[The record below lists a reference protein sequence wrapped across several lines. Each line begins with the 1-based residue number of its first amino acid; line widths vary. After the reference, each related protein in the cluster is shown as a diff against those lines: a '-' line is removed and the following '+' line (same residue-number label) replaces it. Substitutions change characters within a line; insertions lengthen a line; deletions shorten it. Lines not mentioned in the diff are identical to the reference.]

1 MNDRVIKN
9 LKINLKQNKLAI
21 LAIAIIVIFT
31 IASVFAFISPYDPNQ
46 IDPIN
51 RLLRPSLTHLFGTDD
66 VGRDYFTRSLYGG
79 RISLMVGFIAMIIS
93 TLLGT
98 IIGAISGYFGGKID
112 DFIMRSIDILMC
124 IPTFFLILVINSYL
138 GASVKNLILIIGF
151 LGWMSIARIVRGET
165 LSVKEREYV
174 LYAKASGQSSFK
186 IITKHIIPSILPTI
200 IVSATINI
208 ATAILLESS
217 LSFLGVGVTQ
227 PNASWGS
234 MLKDAQ
240 SYLMDAAYLAFFPG
254 MFILLTVLSFNL
266 IGDVLR
272 NVFDPKANDR

>member
-31 IASVFAFISPYDPNQ
+31 IASVFAFLSPYDPNQ

-79 RISLMVGFIAMIIS
+79 RISLMVGFMAMIIS
-93 TLLGT
+93 TLVGT

-151 LGWMSIARIVRGET
+151 LGWMSIARIVRGDT

-240 SYLMDAAYLAFFPG
+240 SYLMDAPYLAFFPG

>member
-21 LAIAIIVIFT
+21 PAIGIIVIFT
-31 IASVFAFISPYDPNQ
+31 IASVFAFLSPYDPNQ

-79 RISLMVGFIAMIIS
+79 RISLMVGFMAMIIS
-93 TLLGT
+93 TLVGT

-240 SYLMDAAYLAFFPG
+240 SYLMDAPYLAFFSG

>member
-31 IASVFAFISPYDPNQ
+31 IASVFAFLSPYDPNQ

-79 RISLMVGFIAMIIS
+79 RISLMVGFMAMIIS
-93 TLLGT
+93 TLVGT

-186 IITKHIIPSILPTI
+186 IIIKHIIPSILPTI

-240 SYLMDAAYLAFFPG
+240 SYLMDAPYLAFFPG
-254 MFILLTVLSFNL
+254 IFILLTVLSFNL

>member
-31 IASVFAFISPYDPNQ
+31 IASVFAFLSPYDPNQ

-79 RISLMVGFIAMIIS
+79 RISLMVGFMAMIIS
-93 TLLGT
+93 TLVGT

-112 DFIMRSIDILMC
+112 DFIMRSIDIFMC

-240 SYLMDAAYLAFFPG
+240 SYLMDAPYLAFFPG

>member
-31 IASVFAFISPYDPNQ
+31 IASVFAFLSPYDPNQ

-51 RLLRPSLTHLFGTDD
+51 RLLRPSLTYLFGTDD

-79 RISLMVGFIAMIIS
+79 RISLMVGFMAMIIS
-93 TLLGT
+93 TLVGT

-240 SYLMDAAYLAFFPG
+240 SYLMDAPYLAFFPG

>member
-31 IASVFAFISPYDPNQ
+31 IASVFAFLSPYDPNQ

-51 RLLRPSLTHLFGTDD
+51 RLLRPSITHLFGTDD

-79 RISLMVGFIAMIIS
+79 RISLMVGFMAMIIS
-93 TLLGT
+93 TLVGT

-240 SYLMDAAYLAFFPG
+240 SYLMDAPYLAFFPG

>member
-31 IASVFAFISPYDPNQ
+31 IASVFAFLSHYDPNQ

-79 RISLMVGFIAMIIS
+79 RISLMVGFMAMIIS
-93 TLLGT
+93 TLVGT

-186 IITKHIIPSILPTI
+186 IITNHIIPSILPTI

-240 SYLMDAAYLAFFPG
+240 SYLMDAPYLAFFPG

>member
-31 IASVFAFISPYDPNQ
+31 IASVFAFLSPYGPNQ

-79 RISLMVGFIAMIIS
+79 RISLMVGFMAMIIS
-93 TLLGT
+93 TLVGT

-200 IVSATINI
+200 IVAATINI

-240 SYLMDAAYLAFFPG
+240 SYLMDAPYLAFFPG

>member
-21 LAIAIIVIFT
+21 LAIAIIVVFT
-31 IASVFAFISPYDPNQ
+31 IASVFAFLSPYDPNQ

-79 RISLMVGFIAMIIS
+79 RISLMVGFMAMIIS
-93 TLLGT
+93 TLVGT

-240 SYLMDAAYLAFFPG
+240 SYLMDAPYLSFFPG

>member
-9 LKINLKQNKLAI
+9 LKINLKQNKITI

-31 IASVFAFISPYDPNQ
+31 IASVFAFLSPYDPNQ

-79 RISLMVGFIAMIIS
+79 RISLMVGFMAMIIS
-93 TLLGT
+93 TLVGT

-124 IPTFFLILVINSYL
+124 IPTFFLILVVNSYL

-240 SYLMDAAYLAFFPG
+240 SYLMDAPYLAFFPG

>member
-31 IASVFAFISPYDPNQ
+31 IASVFAFLSPYDPNQ

-79 RISLMVGFIAMIIS
+79 RISLMVGFMAMIIS
-93 TLLGT
+93 TLVGT

-174 LYAKASGQSSFK
+174 LYAKASGQSYFK

-240 SYLMDAAYLAFFPG
+240 SYLMDAPYLAFFPG

>member
-9 LKINLKQNKLAI
+9 LKINFKQNKLAI

-31 IASVFAFISPYDPNQ
+31 IASVFAFLSPYDPNQ

-79 RISLMVGFIAMIIS
+79 RISLMVGFMAMIIS
-93 TLLGT
+93 TLVGT

-240 SYLMDAAYLAFFPG
+240 SYLMDAPYLAFFPG

>member
-31 IASVFAFISPYDPNQ
+31 IASVFAFLSPYDPNQ

-79 RISLMVGFIAMIIS
+79 RISLMVGFMAMIIS
-93 TLLGT
+93 TLVGT

-208 ATAILLESS
+208 ATAILL
-217 LSFLGVGVTQ
+217 
-227 PNASWGS
+227 
-234 MLKDAQ
+234 
-240 SYLMDAAYLAFFPG
+240 
-254 MFILLTVLSFNL
+254 
-266 IGDVLR
+266 
-272 NVFDPKANDR
+272 

>member
-31 IASVFAFISPYDPNQ
+31 IASVFAFLSPYDPNQ

-79 RISLMVGFIAMIIS
+79 RISLLVGFMAMIIS
-93 TLLGT
+93 TLVGT

-240 SYLMDAAYLAFFPG
+240 SYLMDAPYLAFFPG

>member
-21 LAIAIIVIFT
+21 LAIGIIVIFT
-31 IASVFAFISPYDPNQ
+31 IASVFAFLSPYDPNQ

-79 RISLMVGFIAMIIS
+79 RISLMVGFMAMIIS
-93 TLLGT
+93 TLVGT

-174 LYAKASGQSSFK
+174 LYAKVSGQSSFK

-240 SYLMDAAYLAFFPG
+240 SYLMDAPYLAFFPG

>member
-31 IASVFAFISPYDPNQ
+31 IASVFAFLSPYDPNQ

-79 RISLMVGFIAMIIS
+79 RISLMVGFMAMIIS
-93 TLLGT
+93 TLVGT

-151 LGWMSIARIVRGET
+151 LGWMSISRIVRGET

-240 SYLMDAAYLAFFPG
+240 SYLMDAPYLAFFPG

>member
-31 IASVFAFISPYDPNQ
+31 IASVFAFLSPYDPNQ

-51 RLLRPSLTHLFGTDD
+51 RILRPSLTHLFGTDD

-79 RISLMVGFIAMIIS
+79 RISLMVGFMAMIIS
-93 TLLGT
+93 TLVGT

-240 SYLMDAAYLAFFPG
+240 SYLMDAPYLAFFPG

>member
-31 IASVFAFISPYDPNQ
+31 IASVFAFLSPYDPNQ

-79 RISLMVGFIAMIIS
+79 RISLMVGFMAMIIS
-93 TLLGT
+93 TLVGT

-240 SYLMDAAYLAFFPG
+240 SYLMDAPYLAFFPG